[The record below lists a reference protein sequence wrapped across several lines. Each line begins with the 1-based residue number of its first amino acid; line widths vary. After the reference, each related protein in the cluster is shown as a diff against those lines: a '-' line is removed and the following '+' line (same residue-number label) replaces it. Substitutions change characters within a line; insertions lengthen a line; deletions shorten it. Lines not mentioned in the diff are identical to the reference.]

1 MSRSKAPQAG
11 FTLIELLVGLALTG
25 LIMALIGAALPL
37 AMSGGGRARVIADAT
52 TQLRAAQGLLRRQI
66 GEMPPLMTL
75 DGRRQKLLFSGA
87 QGEMIFPAVPPGAA
101 GDGRAKPV
109 TLSVHRSN
117 GADALVY
124 SSGGETRELV
134 QGAVHIGFAYYGAGG
149 WRDSWND
156 PQRLPLLVRIQ
167 VRPQPGADAWPEMLI
182 APLTQPPPR

>member
-1 MSRSKAPQAG
+1 MNRGKAPQAG
-11 FTLIELLVGLALTG
+11 FTLIELLAGLALSG

-37 AMSGGGRARVIADAT
+37 AMSGSERTRALSGAAS
-52 TQLRAAQGLLRRQI
+52 QLRAAQGLLRRQI

-75 DGRRQKLLFSGA
+75 QGRREKLLFSGTREQMA
-87 QGEMIFPAVPPGAA
+87 FPAVPLNVHGE
-101 GDGRAKPV
+101 GRAIPV

-117 GADALVY
+117 GADTLVY

-134 QGAVHIGFAYYGAGG
+134 QGAAQIGFAYYGAGG

-156 PQRLPLLVRIQ
+156 PQRLPLLVRIE
-167 VRPQPGADAWPEMLI
+167 VRPQPGAPAWPEMLI